1 MVIDMF
7 KSAVILILLLIAS
20 RFIDSPPNF
29 SPLLAV
35 AIYIPRIT
43 KKRFMQFF
51 LPTGIMLLSNFF
63 LEPINLFLLTTI
75 LLVFLIAPII
85 GSAIKNLFLSCLV
98 TVFTWFI
105 FVNGVVWLLGSSSLY
120 DVYLGAIPFDVRL
133 FVSTMMYLIIFNFI
147 EELLHNLRIRKQT
160 S

>member
-1 MVIDMF
+1 MF

-20 RFIDSPPNF
+20 RFIDSPSNF

-43 KKRFMQFF
+43 KKRSIQFF

-63 LEPINLFLLTTI
+63 LEPINLFLLITI

-98 TVFTWFI
+98 TVFAWFI
-105 FVNGVVWLLGSSSLY
+105 IVNGVVWLLGNSSLY

-133 FVSTMMYLIIFNFI
+133 LVSTMMYLIIFNLT

>member
-1 MVIDMF
+1 MF
-7 KSAVILILLLIAS
+7 KSAAILILLLIAS

-35 AIYIPRIT
+35 AIFIPRIT
-43 KKRFMQFF
+43 KNRFVQFF
-51 LPTGIMLLSNFF
+51 LPIGIMLISNFF

-105 FVNGVVWLLGSSSLY
+105 LVNGVVWLLGSSSLY

-133 FVSTMMYLIIFNFI
+133 FVSTMMYLMIFNFI

>member
-20 RFIDSPPNF
+20 RFVDSPSNF

-43 KKRFMQFF
+43 KKRSIQFF

-75 LLVFLIAPII
+75 LLVFFIAPII

-98 TVFTWFI
+98 TVFTWFVL
-105 FVNGVVWLLGSSSLY
+105 VNGVVWLLGSSSLY

-133 FVSTMMYLIIFNFI
+133 LVSTMMYLIIFNFI
-147 EELLHNLRIRKQT
+147 EELFHNLKIRKQT

>member
-1 MVIDMF
+1 M
-7 KSAVILILLLIAS
+7 
-20 RFIDSPPNF
+20 
-29 SPLLAV
+29 
-35 AIYIPRIT
+35 
-43 KKRFMQFF
+43 KKV
-51 LPTGIMLLSNFF
+51 
-63 LEPINLFLLTTI
+63 

-105 FVNGVVWLLGSSSLY
+105 LVNGVVWLLGSSSLY